1 MPTYEYE
8 CTKCDHVFERFHSMT
23 AAPVKRCP
31 KCRCKVRKLFGT
43 GAGII
48 FKGSGFYPTDYRSN
62 GYERDAKKAS
72 DSVKADKTASDAKAS
87 SSTKESS
94 SSTKKKEKKSPAGKQ
109 TAA

>member
-1 MPTYEYE
+1 MGN
-8 CTKCDHVFERFHSMT
+8 R
-23 AAPVKRCP
+23 
-31 KCRCKVRKLFGT
+31 
-43 GAGII
+43 
-48 FKGSGFYPTDYRSN
+48 
-62 GYERDAKKAS
+62 RDFRTHCL